1 MPQDDSG
8 RKLCS
13 KQRKTLSVSHRN
25 GEWVLLGKKK
35 PFNMTASSS
44 VGREVTAGEVGKTG
58 RLQAWRSL
66 KCVRK
71 HTLYLRNCFPL
82 KVQALFFQFLNFS
95 LFHTGKNSIN
105 HFIQRLTLQV
115 LNLTLIKTMRNQ
127 SLIY

>member
-44 VGREVTAGEVGKTG
+44 VGREVTTGEAGKTMEVTKMC
-58 RLQAWRSL
+58 QE
-66 KCVRK
+66 
-71 HTLYLRNCFPL
+71 TY
-82 KVQALFFQFLNFS
+82 ALPQKLFS
-95 LFHTGKNSIN
+95 PQSSSII
-105 HFIQRLTLQV
+105 FSVSQL
-115 LNLTLIKTMRNQ
+115 
-127 SLIY
+127 